1 MGGSDDRDGGIGGKF
16 GLTQI
21 VMENFRMNR
30 SITKISK
37 LGQETPNHEYWL
49 TQSPERRISAIEFLR
64 KQYNG
69 TESRLQRIYRI
80 TQR

>member
-1 MGGSDDRDGGIGGKF
+1 
-16 GLTQI
+16 
-21 VMENFRMNR
+21 MENFRMNR
-30 SITKISK
+30 SVTKISK
-37 LGQETPNHEYWL
+37 LGQEAPNFEYWL

-69 TESRLQRIYRI
+69 TESRLQRVYRI